1 MARVLIIGG
10 GIAGCSAAT
19 FLANSGLEVVVYERR
34 EKEPGSLR
42 YGESLPPDG
51 KTLLMELGVW
61 QEFQDAGHLPC
72 YFHKSYW
79 GSSEVSHRDFMNH
92 PLGHGWHLD
101 RVVFDQMILD
111 RCQMVGA
118 KVVNA
123 IPETIE
129 RDKEGWL
136 VNEEEAFD
144 FIVDASGRSS
154 WFAKRQGIARMIDE
168 KLLALIAFLESDEEL
183 DDSSSLTETVADGW
197 WYSAAIPGR
206 RMSTAF
212 VGSPD
217 SEERKKWRTEEGWWS
232 LLEKAAQTKERIQ
245 GGGFTLVAQP
255 KIVSVE
261 SSILKALVGDGWLA
275 VGDAAM
281 SFDPIASHGIMMA
294 MVSARDAATAILASL
309 GGEKAALLDY
319 DECLSEVFF
328 QYIKQRHALYDQL
341 ESSGREMTR

>member
-1 MARVLIIGG
+1 M
-10 GIAGCSAAT
+10 
-19 FLANSGLEVVVYERR
+19 YERR
-34 EKEPGSLR
+34 EKEPGPGALK

-61 QEFQDAGHLPC
+61 QEFKAAGHLPC

-79 GSSEVSHRDFMNH
+79 GSSKVSYRDFMNH

-101 RVVFDQMILD
+101 RVAFDQMILD
-111 RCQMVGA
+111 RCRAAGA

-123 IPETIE
+123 IPEKIE
-129 RDKEGWL
+129 RVKAGWL
-136 VNEEEAFD
+136 VNEDEAFD
-144 FIVDASGRSS
+144 FIIDASGRSS
-154 WFAKRQGIARMIDE
+154 WFAKRQGFERMIDE
-168 KLLALIAFLESDEEL
+168 KQLALIAFLESDDEL

-197 WYSAAIPGR
+197 WYSAAIPGH

-212 VGSPD
+212 VGRPD
-217 SEERKKWRTEEGWWS
+217 PEERKEWRTEEVWWD
-232 LLEKAAQTKERIQ
+232 LLEKAAHTRERIR

-309 GGEKAALLDY
+309 GGEKTALLDY
-319 DECLSEVFF
+319 DERLSEIFY
-328 QYIKQRHALYDQL
+328 QYIKQRHALYEQL
-341 ESSGREMTR
+341 ESAGPEMTR